1 MGFTTL
7 SRMAADPL
15 ACLFGT
21 VIRIRRESAGLS
33 QEELAERTGVSR
45 NYIGM
50 VERGETNPTLRVI
63 QNLAKSLATSMT
75 SLVSE
80 LEARAT
86 EAAAGR

>member
-15 ACLFGT
+15 ASLFGT
-21 VIRIRRESAGLS
+21 VIRVRRESAGLS

-50 VERGETNPTLRVI
+50 VERGETNATLRVI

-86 EAAAGR
+86 ETAAGR